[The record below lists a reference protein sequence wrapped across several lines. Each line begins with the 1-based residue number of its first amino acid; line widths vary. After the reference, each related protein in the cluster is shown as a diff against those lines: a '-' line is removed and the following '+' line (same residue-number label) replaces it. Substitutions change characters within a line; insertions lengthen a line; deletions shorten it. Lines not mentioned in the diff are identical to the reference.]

1 MLENAE
7 GGQIAGTETTTV
19 TQTGMMIGTPAYM
32 APKQML
38 DAHKVDTRAD
48 IYSLG
53 VVFFKMLTGER
64 PNKDDTV
71 VQLIAR
77 AVKGEPIPDVR
88 TLRPEV
94 SASVAELINL
104 MCAMKADERVQTPV
118 EVTTAISQI
127 VYGREVT
134 IRRKAPKV
142 VEKATPPRPPG
153 DRARLFATCVFA
165 VVALVGIGAFVYL
178 GAPRHVPSKTDLV
191 ATVPVVQTSV
201 VERVVERETCRQD
214 SCSDECR
221 GESGHAN
228 ARRDAGAHEG
238 RQDAIAP
245 TDG

>member
-1 MLENAE
+1 MDRL
-7 GGQIAGTETTTV
+7 
-19 TQTGMMIGTPAYM
+19 
-32 APKQML
+32 
-38 DAHKVDTRAD
+38 
-48 IYSLG
+48 
-53 VVFFKMLTGER
+53 
-64 PNKDDTV
+64 
-71 VQLIAR
+71 
-77 AVKGEPIPDVR
+77 R

-127 VYGREVT
+127 VHGREVT

-142 VEKATPPRPPG
+142 VEKAAPPRQPG

-201 VERVVERETCRQD
+201 VERVVERPVVKTVVRTSVVERVDARTRVVTQALTKADKMQSLRRTDDVSTGGGRCLQD
-214 SCSDECR
+214 
-221 GESGHAN
+221 G
-228 ARRDAGAHEG
+228 
-238 RQDAIAP
+238 
-245 TDG
+245 